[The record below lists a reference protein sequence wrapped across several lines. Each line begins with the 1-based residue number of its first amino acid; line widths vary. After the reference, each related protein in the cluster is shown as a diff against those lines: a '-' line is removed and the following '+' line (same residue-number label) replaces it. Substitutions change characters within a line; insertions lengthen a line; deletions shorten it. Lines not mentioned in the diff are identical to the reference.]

1 LLNFTIIKLSLA
13 VILGVIFGFFFE
25 FSADVIWP
33 FGLLLLTGFLLN
45 YLRAKRLFLQDAV
58 YGINVLLI
66 FFFFG
71 TFAAS
76 LHLPKNQP
84 LHFIHHLPEEN
95 FTTILE
101 ANISEKLKPGVFQD
115 KYILKAEKLNGLP
128 VKGKILLNIQRDSL
142 TPDFKIGDELAIG
155 ADLSHIIT
163 PKNPYQF
170 NYRKYME
177 DLGVM
182 RQINAREDQILLRK
196 SGSGDFQF
204 VAGAIRNKIVS
215 SLRNHEFE
223 YNELAIIQALLLGQ
237 RQEISQEIYSNYA
250 AAGVIHILA
259 VSGLHV
265 GIILLLLNRIL
276 KPLER
281 RPKGKIIKTILLLL
295 LLWGFAVLAGLS
307 PSVVRAVSMFSFVA
321 IGMQLKRRT
330 SVLNTLFMS
339 LLVLLLIN
347 PRFITQVG
355 FQLSYAAVFSIVL
368 VQPHLYKL
376 YSGKFKP
383 IKYLWGI
390 FSVTLAAQVGVL
402 PLSLFYFHQF
412 PGLFFISNLVI
423 LPFLGLILGM
433 GILVMILALLNI
445 LPGFLAEIF
454 GWMISLLNQFVAWT
468 ATKEDF
474 LFENISFS
482 LLLCI
487 TSYFLVVGFILL
499 LKDFQYKTVIFFLIS
514 IIVFQAAIFYEK
526 FSAADTESLVFHKSR
541 NTIIGTRTND
551 KLILVTDVESPPL
564 SYSFIKDYY
573 VEKNI
578 DAVESREIRN
588 IFNIEDKQILL
599 IDSLG
604 IYKIPGLKPDIV
616 LLTKSPAIN
625 LERLLRD
632 LSPEIIIAD
641 GSNYPSAIRRWK
653 ETANNFKIP
662 FHATGEKGAYVF
674 GSSTANGNL
683 DLKY

>member
-1 LLNFTIIKLSLA
+1 
-13 VILGVIFGFFFE
+13 
-25 FSADVIWP
+25 
-33 FGLLLLTGFLLN
+33 
-45 YLRAKRLFLQDAV
+45 
-58 YGINVLLI
+58 
-66 FFFFG
+66 
-71 TFAAS
+71 
-76 LHLPKNQP
+76 
-84 LHFIHHLPEEN
+84 
-95 FTTILE
+95 
-101 ANISEKLKPGVFQD
+101 
-115 KYILKAEKLNGLP
+115 
-128 VKGKILLNIQRDSL
+128 
-142 TPDFKIGDELAIG
+142 
-155 ADLSHIIT
+155 
-163 PKNPYQF
+163 
-170 NYRKYME
+170 
-177 DLGVM
+177 
-182 RQINAREDQILLRK
+182 
-196 SGSGDFQF
+196 
-204 VAGAIRNKIVS
+204 
-215 SLRNHEFE
+215 
-223 YNELAIIQALLLGQ
+223 
-237 RQEISQEIYSNYA
+237 
-250 AAGVIHILA
+250 
-259 VSGLHV
+259 
-265 GIILLLLNRIL
+265 
-276 KPLER
+276 
-281 RPKGKIIKTILLLL
+281 
-295 LLWGFAVLAGLS
+295 
-307 PSVVRAVSMFSFVA
+307 SFVA

-588 IFNIEDKQILL
+588 IFNIE
-599 IDSLG
+599 
-604 IYKIPGLKPDIV
+604 
-616 LLTKSPAIN
+616 
-625 LERLLRD
+625 
-632 LSPEIIIAD
+632 
-641 GSNYPSAIRRWK
+641 
-653 ETANNFKIP
+653 
-662 FHATGEKGAYVF
+662 
-674 GSSTANGNL
+674 
-683 DLKY
+683 